1 MEMKEAIKRVRDTIT
16 SVGFLILIR
25 IIRWVDYPRA
35 SALGARIGRLVYHA
49 ISKNRN
55 RAFGNLTQVF
65 GEEKTPDQIEEI
77 VKTCFENFVR
87 SGFELVPYT
96 YLSPE
101 GRREYVHIVGREKLD
116 EALALGRGVISLSAH
131 LGNFLIMMGRL
142 AVEGYHVDLVVK
154 GAKTQSIE
162 DRLESLRKELGYNS
176 IYVTPKFQSVKASLR
191 SLKNNH
197 VLVLHGD
204 QRQRDGGIDVT
215 FFGIPATAAAGPI
228 SLALSTGA
236 PVVPMFMV
244 RNQDGITHTLF
255 IDDPLEITATG
266 SKEEDIKTH
275 VQKYTDVIQ
284 SYVERYPTQWVW
296 DHKRW
301 VK

>member
-1 MEMKEAIKRVRDTIT
+1 MDTKEAIKRVRDYIL
-16 SVGFLILIR
+16 SIGFSALTRILR
-25 IIRWVDYPRA
+25 RAGYPRA
-35 SALGARIGRLVYHA
+35 SAWGVRAARLVYHS
-49 ISKNRN
+49 ISKNRK
-55 RAFGNLTQVF
+55 RAFENLRRVF
-65 GEEKTPDQIEEI
+65 GDERTPDQIEEI

-96 YLSPE
+96 YLPPE
-101 GRREYVHIVGREKLD
+101 DRRKYVHIVGKEKLD
-116 EALALGRGVISLSAH
+116 EALALGRGVVSLSAH

-142 AVEGYHVDLVVK
+142 SVDGYHVDLVVK
-154 GAKTQSIE
+154 KSKTQSLE
-162 DRLESLRKELGYNS
+162 DRLLSLRSELGYHS
-176 IYVTPKFQSVKASLR
+176 IYVTPRLQSVKASLK

-236 PVVPMFMV
+236 PVLPMFMV
-244 RNQDGITHTLF
+244 RNQDGLTHTLF
-255 IDDPLEITATG
+255 VDDPLEITRTG

-284 SYVERYPTQWVW
+284 SYVERYPAQWAW

>member
-1 MEMKEAIKRVRDTIT
+1 MKEAIKRVRDTIT
-16 SVGFLILIR
+16 SIGFLILIR

-49 ISKNRN
+49 ISKNRK
-55 RAFGNLTQVF
+55 RAFGNLNRVF

-77 VKTCFENFVR
+77 VKACFANFVR

-101 GRREYVHIVGREKLD
+101 GRREYVHIVGKEKLD
-116 EALALGRGVISLSAH
+116 KALALGRGVISLSAH

-142 AVEGYHVDLVVK
+142 AVDGYQVDLVVK

-162 DRLESLRKELGYNS
+162 DRLESLRKELGYDS
-176 IYVTPKFQSVKASLR
+176 IYVTPKIQSVKASLR
-191 SLKNNH
+191 SLKKNH

-236 PVVPMFMV
+236 PGVPMFMV
-244 RNQDGITHTLF
+244 RNQDGITHTLL
-255 IDDPLEITATG
+255 IDDPLEITPTG

-284 SYVERYPTQWVW
+284 SYVERYPTQWAW

>member
-1 MEMKEAIKRVRDTIT
+1 MATTEAIKRARDVIT
-16 SVGFLILIR
+16 SIGFLILVR
-25 IIRWVDYPRA
+25 FIRWIDYPRA
-35 SALGARIGRLVYHA
+35 SAWGARAARLVYHG
-49 ISKNRN
+49 ISKNRK
-55 RAFGNLTQVF
+55 RAFENLNRVF
-65 GEEKTPDQIEEI
+65 GDEKTPDQIEEI

-101 GRREYVHIVGREKLD
+101 GKREYVHIVGKEKLD

-142 AVEGYHVDLVVK
+142 AADGYHVDLVVK

-162 DRLESLRKELGYNS
+162 ERLQSLRKELGYDS
-176 IYVTPKFQSVKASLR
+176 IYVTPKVQLVKASLK

-215 FFGIPATAAAGPI
+215 FFGMPATAAAGPI
-228 SLALSTGA
+228 TLALSTGA

-255 IDDPLEITATG
+255 IDDPLEIAGTG
-266 SKEEDIKTH
+266 FKKEDIKIH

-284 SYVERYPTQWVW
+284 SYVERYPAQWTW

-301 VK
+301 EK

>member
-1 MEMKEAIKRVRDTIT
+1 MKEAIKRVRDTIT
-16 SVGFLILIR
+16 SFAFLILIR

-55 RAFGNLTQVF
+55 RALGNLTRVF

-142 AVEGYHVDLVVK
+142 AVEGYHCRPCRK
-154 GAKTQSIE
+154 GGEDAK
-162 DRLESLRKELGYNS
+162 
-176 IYVTPKFQSVKASLR
+176 
-191 SLKNNH
+191 H
-197 VLVLHGD
+197 
-204 QRQRDGGIDVT
+204 
-215 FFGIPATAAAGPI
+215 
-228 SLALSTGA
+228 
-236 PVVPMFMV
+236 
-244 RNQDGITHTLF
+244 
-255 IDDPLEITATG
+255 
-266 SKEEDIKTH
+266 
-275 VQKYTDVIQ
+275 
-284 SYVERYPTQWVW
+284 
-296 DHKRW
+296 
-301 VK
+301 

>member
-1 MEMKEAIKRVRDTIT
+1 MKEAIKRARDAIT
-16 SVGFLILIR
+16 SIGFLILIR
-25 IIRWVDYPRA
+25 AIRWIDYPRA
-35 SALGARIGRLVYHA
+35 SAWGARIGRLVYHA
-49 ISKNRN
+49 ISKNRK
-55 RAFGNLTQVF
+55 RAFENLTRVF
-65 GEEKTPDQIEEI
+65 GEEKTPGQIEEI
-77 VKTCFENFVR
+77 VKSCFENFVR
-87 SGFELVPYT
+87 GGFELVPYT

-101 GRREYVHIVGREKLD
+101 GRREYVHVVGKEKLD

-142 AVEGYHVDLVVK
+142 AVDGYQVDLVVK
-154 GAKTQSIE
+154 AAKTQSIE
-162 DRLESLRKELGYNS
+162 DRLQSLRKELGYDS
-176 IYVTPKFQSVKASLR
+176 IYVTPKIQSVKASLK
-191 SLKNNH
+191 SLKKNH

-244 RNQDGITHTLF
+244 RNQDGITHTLH
-255 IDDPLEITATG
+255 IDDPLEITPTG

-284 SYVERYPTQWVW
+284 SYVERYPTQWAW

-301 VK
+301 VR

>member
-1 MEMKEAIKRVRDTIT
+1 MDMKEAIKRARDYIT
-16 SVGFLILIR
+16 SIGFLILIR
-25 IIRWVDYPRA
+25 MIRWVDYPKA
-35 SALGARIGRLVYHA
+35 SAWGARVGRLVYYLV
-49 ISKNRN
+49 SKNRR
-55 RAFGNLTQVF
+55 RALENLSRVF
-65 GEEKTPDQIEEI
+65 GDEKTPDQLEEI
-77 VKTCFENFVR
+77 AKTCFENFVR

-101 GRREYVHIVGREKLD
+101 GRRRYVRIVGKEKLD

-142 AVEGYHVDLVVK
+142 AVDGYHVDLVVK
-154 GAKTQSIE
+154 QSKTQSIE
-162 DRLESLRKELGYNS
+162 ARLQSLRKELGYDS
-176 IYVTPKFQSVKASLR
+176 IYVTPRIQSVKASLT

-204 QRQRDGGIDVT
+204 QRQRNAGIDVT

-228 SLALSTGA
+228 SLALSRGA
-236 PVVPMFMV
+236 PVIPMFMV
-244 RNQDGITHTLF
+244 RNQDSITHTLF
-255 IDDPLEITATG
+255 IEDPLEFSISG
-266 SKEEDIKTH
+266 SKETDIKTN
-275 VQKYTDVIQ
+275 VQKYTDAIQ
-284 SYVERYPTQWVW
+284 SYVQRYPTQWAW

>member
-1 MEMKEAIKRVRDTIT
+1 MKETIKRARDAIT
-16 SVGFLILIR
+16 SIGFLILIR
-25 IIRWVDYPRA
+25 ILRWVDYPRA

-49 ISKNRN
+49 ISKNRK
-55 RAFGNLTQVF
+55 RALENLTRVF
-65 GEEKTPDQIEEI
+65 GEEKTPDQREEI

-101 GRREYVHIVGREKLD
+101 GRREYVHVVGKEKLD
-116 EALALGRGVISLSAH
+116 EALALGHGVISLSAH

-162 DRLESLRKELGYNS
+162 DRLQSLRKELGYDS
-176 IYVTPKFQSVKASLR
+176 IYVTPKIQSVKASLK

-215 FFGIPATAAAGPI
+215 FFGIAATAAAGPI

-255 IDDPLEITATG
+255 IDDPLEITRTG

-284 SYVERYPTQWVW
+284 SYVERYPTQWAW